1 MARNQR
7 IPYAERVLI
16 ATDARGGAL
25 QSTVAAKHGV
35 SRSSVHRITKADRAQ
50 TGTAPAGQQ
59 ELAIQRSIQAAGDVV
74 SVSFGDGRV
83 LMTVVDNQIT
93 LQSIAR
99 PHMLAELVPGPE
111 VVLRFANPRAVL
123 ALRKRLDSILRKMSD
138 Q

>member
-1 MARNQR
+1 VPRNQR

-16 ATDARGGAL
+16 ATEARRGAL
-25 QSTVAAKHGV
+25 QRTVAAKHGV
-35 SRSSVHRITKADRAQ
+35 SRSSVHRIAKADRAKPS
-50 TGTAPAGQQ
+50 TAPAGQQ
-59 ELAIQRSIQAAGDVV
+59 ELPIQRSIHATGDVV

-83 LMTVVDNQIT
+83 LMTTSDDQIT

-138 Q
+138 A